1 MAVSIKVEHINP
13 FILATIETFKT
24 MMKLE
29 VKPGKVTLERR
40 TGFQSDLSGIIGLS
54 GGAKGSV
61 SMTFPKITALKVVS
75 AFIGEKVVTMDDG
88 VVDAIGE
95 LANIV
100 AGAAKK
106 DLVKYN
112 ISISLP
118 TVVVGDNHELSGAKE
133 VTPMY
138 VPFETPLGNFNL
150 VVSFKSEIA

>member
-13 FILATIETFKT
+13 FIIATMETFKS
-24 MMKLE
+24 MIKHE
-29 VKPGKVTLERR
+29 AKPGKVTLERR
-40 TGFQSDLSGIIGLS
+40 IGFQSDISGIIGLS
-54 GGAKGSV
+54 GGAKGSI

-75 AFIGEKVVTMDDG
+75 AFVGEKIVTVDDG
-88 VVDAIGE
+88 VIDAVGE

-133 VTPMY
+133 VTPIF
-138 VPFETPLGNFNL
+138 VPFETPLGNFSL
-150 VVSFKSEIA
+150 VVSFKSETA